1 MRLIKGCIIAIVALA
16 LTAGCA
22 PKRLLEGKGERIPL
36 SQVLTQTLQRYE
48 GVDTLQTPVSIK
60 LEVREEFYILRGLFL
75 YESPAS
81 LRLRLAASLGP
92 TVGELIYTDGL
103 LTLLMPS
110 KGKLYQGWIGE
121 EGHRNL
127 ETLFLV
133 IRYDDYAELEGR
145 RFPTR
150 IYGEGE
156 GFEIRFDVKLKDP
169 QVDIALPEG
178 AFTPPTAG
186 WEVHPLEDLKDFMQ
200 GSEAGKRP

>member
-1 MRLIKGCIIAIVALA
+1 MRLITGCIIAVVMLA

-36 SQVLTQTLQRYE
+36 SQVLTQTLRRYE
-48 GVDTLQTPVSIK
+48 GVNTLQTPVSIK
-60 LEVREEFYILRGLFL
+60 LEVEDELYILRGLFL

-103 LTLLMPS
+103 LTLVLPS
-110 KGKLYQGWIGE
+110 KGKLYQGKIGK

-133 IRYDDYAELEGR
+133 IMYDDYAELEGR

-150 IYGEGE
+150 IYGVGE
-156 GFEIRFDVKLKDP
+156 GLEIRFDVKLKDP

-186 WEVHPLEDLKDFMQ
+186 WEVHPLEDLKDLMQ
-200 GSEAGKRP
+200 GSEARQGP